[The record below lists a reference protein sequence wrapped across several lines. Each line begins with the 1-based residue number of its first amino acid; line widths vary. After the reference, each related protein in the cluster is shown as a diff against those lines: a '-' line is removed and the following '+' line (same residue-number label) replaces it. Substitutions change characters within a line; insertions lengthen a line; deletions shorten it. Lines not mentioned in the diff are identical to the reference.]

1 MRDRTEQG
9 QRDILTS
16 ILQSIQRQL
25 IEKSSRFDIS
35 ASQNGKDNSLK
46 PRNRE
51 ILRVS
56 ICTILRDLPCAFLV
70 LDDLDQCGYQTA
82 QLLEEEFTHLRKHGL
97 RVMTTSRVARFT
109 KTNWLCNVPYRE
121 HYIPSD
127 CDVWVCRKCY
137 DEAEQ
142 ADEQEKWE
150 MLDSI
155 FVVCNSCKEAGE
167 TERTCY
173 R

>member
-1 MRDRTEQG
+1 MEPS

-16 ILQSIQRQL
+16 ILRSIHRQL
-25 IEKSSRFDIS
+25 VEKSLRFDTL
-35 ASQNGKDNSLK
+35 ASQNSKGSSWG
-46 PRNRE
+46 PRDRG
-51 ILRVS
+51 ILRRS
-56 ICTILRDLPCAFLV
+56 ICTILHDLPCAFLV

-82 QLLEEEFTHLRKHGL
+82 ELLEEEFTHLRKHGL
-97 RVMTTSRVARFT
+97 RIMTTSRVARFT
-109 KTNWLCNVPYRE
+109 RRNWLCNVPCRE

-142 ADEQEKWE
+142 ADEQERGE

-167 TERTCY
+167 TEMTCY